1 MKWPIESALRC
12 SLSSAF
18 VGSSNPA
25 PEGIV
30 LCTASMG
37 KIAFVFPGQGSQK
50 VGMGRE
56 TFDVSDAARAV
67 FDEADEALGEALSRL
82 CFEGP
87 EDELNLT
94 ANTQP
99 AVLATS
105 IAILRALDAPFDV
118 VAGHSLGEYSAHV
131 AAGTLGLTDAVRLV
145 RKRGQY
151 MQEAVPF
158 GEGAMAAVLKA
169 DRTLVERICAEVPG
183 LVEAVNYNS
192 PQQIV
197 IAGET
202 AAVRE
207 AGTKLK
213 EAGARASTL
222 PVSAPFHSSLMEPAE
237 ERLREYMEQIEFSNP
252 SVPVYVNVNA
262 QPVTHAAEAKEA
274 LLSQVSRPVLW
285 DESVRAMIDDGV
297 SLFVEV
303 GPGRVLSGLLV
314 RIDRGAGRVSV
325 QGPSDFAA
333 ARDAIAAARAG

>member
-1 MKWPIESALRC
+1 
-12 SLSSAF
+12 
-18 VGSSNPA
+18 
-25 PEGIV
+25 
-30 LCTASMG
+30 MG
-37 KIAFVFPGQGSQK
+37 KVAFVFPGQGSQK
-50 VGMGRE
+50 VGMGRDA
-56 TFDVSDAARAV
+56 FDASDAARAA
-67 FDEADEALGEALSRL
+67 FEEADEALGEELSQL

-87 EDELNLT
+87 EEDLKLT

-99 AVLATS
+99 AVLTAS
-105 IAILRALDAPFDV
+105 IAVLRALDAPFDV
-118 VAGHSLGEYSAHV
+118 VAGHSLGEYTAHV
-131 AAGTLGLTDAVRLV
+131 AAGTLELAEAVRLV

-151 MQEAVPF
+151 MQETVPY

-202 AAVRE
+202 EAVRE
-207 AGTKLK
+207 AGAKLK

-222 PVSAPFHSSLMEPAE
+222 PVSAPFHSTLMEPAE
-237 ERLREYMEQIEFSNP
+237 ARLREDIERISFADP
-252 SVPVYVNVNA
+252 RAPVYVNVDA
-262 QPVTHAAEAKEA
+262 EPVTDAQAAKDA
-274 LLSQVSRPVLW
+274 LVRQVSRPVLW
-285 DESVRAMIDDGV
+285 EESVRRMIDDGV

-314 RIDRGAGRVSV
+314 RIDKGAGRVSV

-333 ARDAIAAARAG
+333 AKEAIAAA

>member
-1 MKWPIESALRC
+1 
-12 SLSSAF
+12 
-18 VGSSNPA
+18 
-25 PEGIV
+25 
-30 LCTASMG
+30 
-37 KIAFVFPGQGSQK
+37 
-50 VGMGRE
+50 MGRE
-56 TFDVSDAARAV
+56 AFEASDAARAV
-67 FDEADEALGEALSRL
+67 FEEADEALGEELSQL

-87 EDELNLT
+87 EEELKLT

-99 AVLATS
+99 AVLTAS

-131 AAGTLGLTDAVRLV
+131 AAGTIGLAEAVRLV

-151 MQEAVPF
+151 MQEAVPY

-197 IAGET
+197 IAGEA
-202 AAVRE
+202 AAVSE

-213 EAGARASTL
+213 DAGARASTL
-222 PVSAPFHSSLMEPAE
+222 PVSAPFHSTLMEPAE
-237 ERLREYMEQIEFSNP
+237 ARLRQDIERSAFSDP
-252 SVPVYVNVNA
+252 RVPVYVNVDA
-262 QPVTHAAEAKEA
+262 KPVTRASAAKVA
-274 LLSQVSRPVLW
+274 LIRQVSRPVLW
-285 DESVRAMIDDGV
+285 EESVRRMIDDGV

-314 RIDRGAGRVSV
+314 RIDKRAGRVSV
-325 QGPSDFAA
+325 RGPSDFAA
-333 ARDAIAAARAG
+333 AKQAIAEARAS

>member
-1 MKWPIESALRC
+1 
-12 SLSSAF
+12 
-18 VGSSNPA
+18 
-25 PEGIV
+25 
-30 LCTASMG
+30 MG
-37 KIAFVFPGQGSQK
+37 KVAFVFPGQGSQK

-56 TFDVSDAARAV
+56 AYEEFDAARAV
-67 FDEADEALGEALSRL
+67 FDEADQALGEPLSRL

-87 EDELNLT
+87 EQDLALT

-99 AVLATS
+99 AVLVAS
-105 IAILRALDAPFDV
+105 IAVFRALDQPFDV

-131 AAGTLGLTDAVRLV
+131 AAGTLRLSDAVRLV

-151 MQEAVPF
+151 MQDAVPY

-169 DRTLVERICAEVPG
+169 DRGLVERICAEIPG

-197 IAGET
+197 IAGQT

-207 AGTKLK
+207 AGEKLR

-237 ERLREYMEQIEFSNP
+237 ERLREDMERIAFADP

-262 QPVTHAAEAKEA
+262 APVTDAAAAKDA
-274 LLSQVSRPVLW
+274 LLRQVSRPVLW
-285 DESVRAMIDDGV
+285 EDTVRAMLDDGV

-303 GPGRVLSGLLV
+303 GPGRVLSGLLA
-314 RIDRGAGRVSV
+314 RIDRSAGRVSV
-325 QGPSDFAA
+325 QGPADFAA
-333 ARDAIAAARAG
+333 ARDAIAAARAS

>member
-1 MKWPIESALRC
+1 
-12 SLSSAF
+12 
-18 VGSSNPA
+18 
-25 PEGIV
+25 
-30 LCTASMG
+30 MG
-37 KIAFVFPGQGSQK
+37 KVAFVFPGQGSQK

-56 TFDVSDAARAV
+56 AFDASAAARAV
-67 FDEADEALGEALSRL
+67 FDEADEALGESLSQL

-87 EDELNLT
+87 DEDLKLT

-99 AVLATS
+99 AVLTAS
-105 IAILRALDAPFDV
+105 IAVLRALDAPFDV

-131 AAGTLGLTDAVRLV
+131 AAGTLELGDAVRLV

-151 MQEAVPF
+151 MQEAVPY
-158 GEGAMAAVLKA
+158 GEGAMAAILKA

-183 LVEAVNYNS
+183 LVEPVNYNT

-202 AAVRE
+202 SAVSE
-207 AGTKLK
+207 AGSKLK

-237 ERLREYMEQIEFSNP
+237 ARLRDDIERIGFSDP
-252 SVPVYVNVNA
+252 RVPVYVNVDA
-262 QPVTHAAEAKEA
+262 KPISDATAAKDA
-274 LLSQVSRPVLW
+274 LIRQVSRPVLW
-285 DESVRAMIDDGV
+285 EESVRKMIDDRV

-303 GPGRVLSGLLV
+303 GPGRVLSGLLA

-325 QGPSDFAA
+325 QGPADFAA
-333 ARDAIAAARAG
+333 AQAAIAEARAS

>member
-1 MKWPIESALRC
+1 
-12 SLSSAF
+12 
-18 VGSSNPA
+18 
-25 PEGIV
+25 
-30 LCTASMG
+30 MG
-37 KIAFVFPGQGSQK
+37 KVAFVFPGQGSQK

-56 TFDVSDAARAV
+56 AFEVSDAARAV

-87 EDELNLT
+87 DDELNLT

-105 IAILRALDAPFDV
+105 IAILRSLDAPFDV

-131 AAGTLGLTDAVRLV
+131 AAGTLELSDAVRLV

-197 IAGET
+197 IAGEA
-202 AAVRE
+202 AAVSE

-237 ERLREYMEQIEFSNP
+237 ERLREYMERIEFSRP

-262 QPVTHAAEAKEA
+262 HPVTDAVAAKEA
-274 LLSQVSRPVLW
+274 LLRQVSRPVLW
-285 DESVRAMIDDGV
+285 EESVRAMIDDGV

-303 GPGRVLSGLLV
+303 GPGRVLSGLLA
-314 RIDRGAGRVSV
+314 RIDRRAGRVSV

-333 ARDAIAAARAG
+333 ARDAIAAARAS

>member
-1 MKWPIESALRC
+1 
-12 SLSSAF
+12 
-18 VGSSNPA
+18 
-25 PEGIV
+25 
-30 LCTASMG
+30 
-37 KIAFVFPGQGSQK
+37 
-50 VGMGRE
+50 MGRE
-56 TFDVSDAARAV
+56 AFDTSDAARAV
-67 FDEADEALGEALSRL
+67 FQEADEALGEDLSRL

-87 EDELNLT
+87 EEDLKLT

-99 AVLATS
+99 AVLTAS

-131 AAGTLGLTDAVRLV
+131 AAGTLELGDAVRLV

-151 MQEAVPF
+151 MQEAVPY
-158 GEGAMAAVLKA
+158 GEGSMAAVLKA
-169 DRTLVERICAEVPG
+169 DRGLVERICAEVPG

-202 AAVRE
+202 SAVSE
-207 AGTKLK
+207 AGTKLQQ
-213 EAGARASTL
+213 AGARASTL

-237 ERLREYMEQIEFSNP
+237 ARLREDVDRIEFSDP
-252 SVPVYVNVNA
+252 RVPVYVNVDA
-262 QPVTHAAEAKEA
+262 TPIRDAAAAKGA
-274 LLSQVSRPVLW
+274 LIRQVSRPVLW
-285 DESVRAMIDDGV
+285 EESVRNMINDGV

-314 RIDRGAGRVSV
+314 RIDRRVGRVSV

-333 ARDAIAAARAG
+333 AKDAIAEVRAG